1 MIEAKRLKLLNS
13 SKGGVE
19 KMNIE
24 ELQRTPLLPANHTI
38 DNFFFFNFQFYN
50 LFMAYSYVLVEL

>member
-38 DNFFFFNFQFYN
+38 DNFFFLIFSSIIY
-50 LFMAYSYVLVEL
+50 LWLIHTC